1 MRVLGIDEAGRGCVL
16 GNLVVGAFFA
26 VDPDDGVLRAA
37 GADDSKRLSAKKRR
51 AAREALAAHGE
62 LAVIEIT
69 PASIDRENL
78 NRLEERAILTLIER
92 FRPDVLFIDAL
103 GHPNAM
109 PGVIARLQGQLDVR
123 TGGRVRPRWTMEPK
137 ADRTYP
143 VVGAASIVAK
153 TTRDAGLAAHCN
165 AHGPLGSGYPSDP
178 KTRSWLTQ
186 HARTGLPWPPFVRTR
201 WQTVQDLAQGTLLG
215 APQEDACAHSSPS
228 I

>member
-26 VDPDDGVLRAA
+26 VSPDDGVLRAA
-37 GADDSKRLSAKKRR
+37 GADDSKRLSAKKRW
-51 AAREALAAHGE
+51 AAREALQAHGE
-62 LAVIEIT
+62 LEVIEIT

-78 NRLEERAILTLIER
+78 NRLEEEAILTLVLR
-92 FRPDVLFIDAL
+92 YRPDHLFIDAL

-109 PGVIARLQGQLDVR
+109 PGVIARMQAQLDER
-123 TGGRVRPRWTMEPK
+123 SGGTVRPVWTMEPK

-153 TTRDAGLAAHCN
+153 TTRDAGLEAWCE
-165 AHGPLGSGYPSDP
+165 AHGILGSGYPSDP

-186 HARTGLPWPPFVRTR
+186 HAQKGLPWPPFVRTR
-201 WQTVQDLAQGTLLG
+201 WQTVQDLAQRTLL
-215 APQEDACAHSSPS
+215 
-228 I
+228 